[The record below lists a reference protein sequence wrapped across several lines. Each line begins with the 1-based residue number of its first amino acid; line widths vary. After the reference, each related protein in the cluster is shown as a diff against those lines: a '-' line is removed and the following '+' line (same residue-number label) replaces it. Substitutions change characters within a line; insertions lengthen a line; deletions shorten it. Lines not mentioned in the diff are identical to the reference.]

1 MLDNIL
7 DNMTIE
13 ILLRMTSII
22 RHFEYYHIWQKIGNT
37 VYFDNIK
44 YLLLSN
50 FSGML
55 DNILDNM
62 TIELFV
68 LRMTSLIRHFE
79 YYHIWQKI
87 GNAVYFDN
95 IKYLLLQ
102 IFRDVR

>member
-1 MLDNIL
+1 MYGLKFSELLDNIL

-13 ILLRMTSII
+13 I
-22 RHFEYYHIWQKIGNT
+22 F
-37 VYFDNIK
+37 
-44 YLLLSN
+44 
-50 FSGML
+50 
-55 DNILDNM
+55 
-62 TIELFV
+62 

-79 YYHIWQKI
+79 YYHMWQKI

>member
-1 MLDNIL
+1 MHGLKFSELLDNIL

-13 ILLRMTSII
+13 ILLRMTS
-22 RHFEYYHIWQKIGNT
+22 
-37 VYFDNIK
+37 
-44 YLLLSN
+44 
-50 FSGML
+50 
-55 DNILDNM
+55 
-62 TIELFV
+62 
-68 LRMTSLIRHFE
+68 LIRHFK

>member
-13 ILLRMTSII
+13 IL
-22 RHFEYYHIWQKIGNT
+22 
-37 VYFDNIK
+37 
-44 YLLLSN
+44 
-50 FSGML
+50 
-55 DNILDNM
+55 
-62 TIELFV
+62 

-95 IKYLLLQ
+95 INIYYFKFSGMLDNILDNMTIEIL
-102 IFRDVR
+102 